1 MPFATGPWHS
11 PPQLPD
17 DPEELC
23 LVLLFHRGE
32 HHRYVA
38 MRYADGWT
46 YQDGQVMEA
55 GTWVSRWAY
64 ITSSVE
70 RLSELPPVQ
79 ELPPESRLFVHD
91 ALTAPEQLR
100 FLCTYVA
107 MLKKDIADLH
117 AELESTK
124 HGSAIRTLQ
133 GELKSLENMRHSQVA
148 SKERRIEE
156 QRAALVEMH
165 EQIQKLKSQLAKAEL
180 RTQDLIQ
187 REAKQRRSAH
197 TELGK
202 LKQELNRLRMKLE
215 KAR

>member
-23 LVLLFHRGE
+23 LVLLFHEGE

-38 MRYADGWT
+38 MRYVQGWI
-46 YQDGQVMEA
+46 YQDGQAMEQ

-70 RLSELPPVQ
+70 RLSDLPPVQ

-100 FLCTYVA
+100 FLCSYVA
-107 MLKKDIADLH
+107 MLKKDIAELH
-117 AELESTK
+117 AELEKSQQET
-124 HGSAIRTLQ
+124 AIKTLK
-133 GELKSLENMRHSQVA
+133 GELRALENMRLDQLA
-148 SKERRIEE
+148 SKDARIQQ
-156 QRAALVEMH
+156 QRSTLKGLH
-165 EQIQKLKSQLAKAEL
+165 EQVQKIKSQLAKAEL
-180 RTQDLIQ
+180 HAQDLIQ
-187 REAKQRRSAH
+187 QEVTQRDTAH
-197 TELGK
+197 KELDK

-215 KAR
+215 KAS